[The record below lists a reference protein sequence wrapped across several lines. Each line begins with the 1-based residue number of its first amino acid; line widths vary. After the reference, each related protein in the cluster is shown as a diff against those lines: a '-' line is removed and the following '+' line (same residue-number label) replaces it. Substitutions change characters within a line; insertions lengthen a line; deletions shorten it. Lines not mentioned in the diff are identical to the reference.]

1 MTHPHDELPLRI
13 TERFALPDGRVGVS
27 TWSASDP
34 EQLEQQLR
42 TRAGRTDPEREPG
55 RRLHLVRPPLVRI
68 EERIDGVLQPIDPL
82 QRAVVDVR
90 WRTALTRSR
99 RPARLRRLIGPRDL
113 PTTEPP
119 SDVARWTERRPP
131 GEGPADGEEG
141 PLSP

>member
-13 TERFALPDGRVGVS
+13 TERFDLPDGRVVVS
-27 TWSASDP
+27 AWSARDP

-42 TRAGRTDPEREPG
+42 TRVGRADPEREPG

-99 RPARLRRLIGPRDL
+99 RPAGLRRLVGPRDL

-131 GEGPADGEEG
+131 GEGPTDEDGG
-141 PLSP
+141 PRSP

>member
-13 TERFALPDGRVGVS
+13 TERFALPDGRIGVS
-27 TWSASDP
+27 AWSARDP

-42 TRAGRTDPEREPG
+42 TRAGRTEPEREPG
-55 RRLHLVRPPLVRI
+55 RRLHLVRPPTVRI

-90 WRTALTRSR
+90 WRTALIRSR
-99 RPARLRRLIGPRDL
+99 RPARLRRLVGPRDL
-113 PTTEPP
+113 PETEPP

-131 GEGPADGEEG
+131 GEHPTGEDRGPRG
-141 PLSP
+141 P